1 MTAEAAVH
9 RAVCLPAATWTAHPR
24 KRQHANKKALSTMWH
39 YTKRPQHP
47 VCIPVAHSYNNT
59 TCSATS
65 VWPDREDDG
74 RGRGGD
80 SQVMSA
86 APFGP
91 SGHDVRCKRQLL
103 ALPLF
108 LSCVLSLRST
118 DDGVD
123 NVARWR
129 WVQLGTLSVAFGRG
143 RTGLL
148 LLLLPWQRTRVIRP
162 SLSFKGTGN
171 FVTRGLFAA
180 TSTELSIL

>member
-1 MTAEAAVH
+1 M
-9 RAVCLPAATWTAHPR
+9 PIKKPS
-24 KRQHANKKALSTMWH
+24 RQCGITLSVRSIQYVFPSRILITI
-39 YTKRPQHP
+39 QL
-47 VCIPVAHSYNNT
+47 VQQLQ
-59 TCSATS
+59 
-65 VWPDREDDG
+65 DDG